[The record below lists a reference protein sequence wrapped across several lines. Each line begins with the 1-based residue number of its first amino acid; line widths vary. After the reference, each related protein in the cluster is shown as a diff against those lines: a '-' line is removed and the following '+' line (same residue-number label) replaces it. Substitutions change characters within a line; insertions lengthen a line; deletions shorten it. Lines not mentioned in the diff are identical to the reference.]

1 MTPALPRHPATRQ
14 TRGHHTRPHNSR
26 GAHADARRLTA
37 TLLATAAC
45 LLAVPAAQAAD
56 AAPKAAAGATA
67 SPAKKPAAA
76 PAGKPATA
84 QAKAAPA
91 PSRQQLADQAKGLA
105 LAKQTV
111 EQISAAQL
119 DVAARVLTGTADCEF
134 KQQVHVH
141 PVNGVP
147 GHFQVAFQNRRF
159 TMVPQET
166 QTGAVRLED
175 KQAGVVWLQIP
186 AKSMLM
192 DGKRG
197 QRMVDS
203 CQHAEQRIAVQAA
216 ADAGQSA
223 AGNGLGITPAP
234 TGQATA
240 TTNASTA
247 TTAGGSSSGSAN
259 ANVITNAPTNV
270 PVNAAGTAPGP
281 APAAS
286 R

>member
-1 MTPALPRHPATRQ
+1 MIRTPTDTMPLALPRRSI
-14 TRGHHTRPHNSR
+14 RPL
-26 GAHADARRLTA
+26 LTSA
-37 TLLATAAC
+37 LLAGAGC
-45 LLAVPAAQAAD
+45 LLSAQGALATGASPQATAKPAASTARKP
-56 AAPKAAAGATA
+56 AAPPAAK
-67 SPAKKPAAA
+67 PAPGRPAAA
-76 PAGKPATA
+76 PS
-84 QAKAAPA
+84 
-91 PSRQQLADQAKGLA
+91 PSRRQLADQAKGLA

-111 EQISAAQL
+111 EEISAAQL
-119 DVAARVLTGTADCEF
+119 DVAARVLTGSADCEF

-141 PVNGVP
+141 AVQGQP
-147 GHFQVAFQNRRF
+147 GYFQVAFQNRRF

-216 ADAGQSA
+216 ADAGQSGA
-223 AGNGLGITPAP
+223 RNGLGIA
-234 TGQATA
+234 
-240 TTNASTA
+240 
-247 TTAGGSSSGSAN
+247 AN
-259 ANVITNAPTNV
+259 P
-270 PVNAAGTAPGP
+270 TAPAQAMPP
-281 APAAS
+281 AVPASALAATSPASAAS